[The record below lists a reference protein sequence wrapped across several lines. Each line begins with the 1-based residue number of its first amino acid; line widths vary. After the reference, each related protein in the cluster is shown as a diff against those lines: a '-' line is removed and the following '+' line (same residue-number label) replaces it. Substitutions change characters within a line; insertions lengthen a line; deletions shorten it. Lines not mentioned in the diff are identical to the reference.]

1 MAHHRLSLCGAESL
15 LSAGWGRLFLVLSC
29 VVRSG
34 VERLRP
40 LALSCVLSSHESILC
55 KVINDHVVEF
65 LRQLQDSTEDVHLL
79 APDYCSVPT
88 TSDWFE
94 STTIVAD
101 LVPLLR
107 VEVECPQVSELVIVV
122 VLASE
127 DVEFVVVD
135 DVGVRGSDLG
145 TADVS

>member
-1 MAHHRLSLCGAESL
+1 MLLSSLLPGWDLSWGFERPSFFQTWGVGLAHHRLSLCGAESL

-65 LRQLQDSTEDVHLL
+65 LRQLQDSTEDIHLL
-79 APDYCSVPT
+79 APDHCSVPT

-107 VEVECPQVSELVIVV
+107 V
-122 VLASE
+122 
-127 DVEFVVVD
+127 
-135 DVGVRGSDLG
+135 
-145 TADVS
+145 